1 MTKSTIWA
9 ATAICVLALAGCGE
23 KGTGD
28 GGKDAAPAAAGKADW
43 NAADACSILDKA
55 VVGEALKQEA
65 GETLLGLVHQAD
77 SVTASTSECT
87 YTGKDGAT
95 VARLMTRWSP
105 INDNTA
111 ETIASTKAATVSAL
125 KAFSDTPVEDI
136 AGLGK
141 AAFFVPGIDQ
151 LTVFLDDARMIA
163 LTLDKVPDG
172 ASGKDIAVAL
182 AKKAGA

>member
-1 MTKSTIWA
+1 MMKRTIWA
-9 ATAICVLALAGCGE
+9 AAAAGVLALAGCGE
-23 KGTGD
+23 KGAESGGTG
-28 GGKDAAPAAAGKADW
+28 AASSAAGKTDW

-55 VVGEALKQEA
+55 AVGEALKQNA
-65 GETLLGLVHQAD
+65 GETLLGLVHEAD

-87 YTGKDGAT
+87 YTGNEGVT

-125 KAFSDTPVEDI
+125 KAFSDKPVEDI

-151 LTVFLDDARMIA
+151 LTVFIDDARMIT
-163 LTLDKVPDG
+163 LSLDKVPDG
-172 ASGKDIAVAL
+172 ASGKDIALAL